1 MSQNSNSA
9 VSIDGDLQVQD
20 FVAPTLA
27 LPKGQDNKHKGS
39 SVQDQQDEQQQQHE
53 YRRKSLGHTFSFF
66 GKKSDPNESRYGSDD
81 LQNEGD
87 TNMPFSESDMR
98 SLEDGSHAE
107 KRSSRGRPHS
117 MNGPTDIDRRSSSV
131 PQNTEE
137 LDLGDVNGFRDGTRS
152 FGSQHFSALRRPTAI
167 FGRGGSQTD
176 NSQTK
181 PIEGVSDDAKKP
193 RKIFTLFRKKNKDRD
208 KWPDITDA
216 ADVESMNEDRETG
229 ERAQGLIN
237 SLSLGSPAIN
247 LLASCLCE
255 DEYGIARAPLLMNL
269 IGIKVTDI
277 SRSPLTKNKKFRID
291 LEYGVWPQRLKWS
304 VEKTA
309 KDLLYLHS
317 KFKWLALRGSL
328 KSVNLPK
335 YPVPPSLRRHERKTA
350 RSLKA
355 LGEHSASQ
363 PALDNMPTAESQQN
377 DNISI
382 LSGQSLHDRLSAL
395 RAHFSS
401 DSDDSSLHSTSPEQL
416 RTQIQSNQN
425 YVKEIERYL
434 NDLNVLVAMRAQSNR
449 LFQFFELS
457 PISSLLSYETGYIGK
472 QGVIHVGGTAKS
484 QGWRVGHFK
493 ANDIKEMIDRRSEKW
508 FLVRGSYVMYVSD
521 INSTT
526 PIEVFIVDS
535 SFKYSFKTENNGQVD
550 IKAMET
556 ESDFEEEL
564 EQRIGSD
571 GKALTK
577 VQNKVFK
584 HLRIV
589 LENNERKLVIIP
601 KSQVEQ
607 QLWIASLNEM
617 VKSNVW
623 AEKHRF
629 GSFAPIRKNCYAQWL
644 VDARDYFWAISSA
657 LEMAKDVIFIHD
669 WWLSPELYLRRPAN
683 GNQQFRL
690 DRILQRKAQQGVKI
704 FVILYRNVGTI
715 IPIDSLYSKHS
726 ILSLNQENVHVIRSP
741 NQLLQ
746 NTYFWAHHEKLC
758 VIDYNVAFMGGIDL
772 CYGRYDT
779 PDHVLAD
786 DSNTDFAALDP
797 ENHTTEDILNFR
809 IFPGKDY
816 SNTRV
821 KDFNNLNKPYESL
834 YDRNVV
840 PRMPWHDVHMMT
852 SGEIARDLSR
862 HFVQRWNYLLR
873 QKRPSRMT
881 PLLTPPPDL
890 TEEQVKEMNLNGT
903 CEIQVLRSSGSWS
916 LGLKEHEQSIQQ
928 AYLKLIETSE
938 HFIYIENQFFVTSC
952 FIDGTEIKNRVGD
965 ALVDRIIRAHRE
977 GKTWKAIIL
986 IPLVPGFESQV
997 DQIDGSSVRVV
1008 MQCEYMS
1015 ISRGSSSLF
1024 AKLRKAGIDPDDY
1037 IQFFSLRKWGS
1048 IGPDQTLVTEQLYIH
1063 AKLMIADDRA
1073 AIIGSANIN
1082 ERSMRG
1088 SRDSEL
1094 AALIRDTDTIDSTMN
1109 GKPYRVGKFV
1119 HSLRLRLMREHLGVA
1134 VDLLDIVERR
1144 FEAIL
1149 KFARTEDGLKAAT
1162 NNFSHIEKTELSA
1175 AVEFA
1180 SRLVL
1185 KESKGTSRWRS
1196 FCQVNGISS
1205 EIFEVPRDIRFEEAP
1220 TPMSLPLSFNNRTG
1234 PHEANVGIRDSKKHS
1249 FDPRVQTNIDHQ
1261 RDVFGEGTDKYRKN
1275 SSKRARLDSAKF
1287 LRKLAKEAM
1296 EKFPDTSF
1304 LPNIDD
1310 VKEFLNSDDSDLKT
1324 KFSEDLEDVEDVLF
1338 NRNLERWMLLKK
1350 IAYLQ
1355 LVAARDAKQTEK
1367 EAAKRVKAGLTPII
1381 NSFENTNAQ
1390 PTEVKKETA
1399 SDPENNNAG
1408 LTAAVTVKNNNIGP
1422 GEEFDI
1428 SPDRE
1433 TPEAPA
1439 QEMNP
1444 EQIPIVTLDNAGY
1457 KDTIRK
1463 INSPGVES
1471 FAKFIDPFCFNDP
1484 LDPDFYEDIW
1494 YENARR
1500 NTDIFRLI
1508 FHCQPDDTVPSWKE
1522 YMHFMKLSK
1531 AFKVA
1536 QEGDAKA
1543 RREKPDSD
1551 SGERSDEAYM
1561 HNRRSSYA
1569 TININEYQE
1578 ENGIL
1583 GEIPN
1588 LESDDER
1595 TRSGGTRR
1603 GFQPTETIDERNEND
1618 EEDTESNAETSGAE
1632 PTEFNGGNPS
1642 KIKKADAEYVDF
1654 RNEKNDRGRSD
1665 NGPKSRNE
1673 ETEKS
1678 DPKLKAKLGGTN
1690 NSYSNGG
1697 GKTRAGTF
1705 SARRKL
1711 HAGDRIFERDSAER
1725 ILQEVH
1731 GHLVLFPVDWLE
1743 RELEGGNWFFN
1754 TDRLPPIEI
1763 YD

>member
-1 MSQNSNSA
+1 MPQTLHSGSSLN
-9 VSIDGDLQVQD
+9 GELQAED
-20 FVAPTLA
+20 FTAPKLA
-27 LPKGQDNKHKGS
+27 LPKHQSNRFGDPPAQEQS
-39 SVQDQQDEQQQQHE
+39 QDENQASGENQ
-53 YRRKSLGHTFSFF
+53 RKGLGNAFNLFA
-66 GKKSDPNESRYGSDD
+66 KRADPNESRYNSDNR
-81 LQNEGD
+81 QHEGD
-87 TNMPFSESDMR
+87 TNMPFSESEMR
-98 SLEDGSHAE
+98 SLEGEHSDTAFGSD
-107 KRSSRGRPHS
+107 RPVTA
-117 MNGPTDIDRRSSSV
+117 GKLADKARRPSSV
-131 PQNTEE
+131 PPEE
-137 LDLGDVNGFRDGTRS
+137 SDLAEVGNSKDGAKS
-152 FGSQHFSALRRPTAI
+152 FGAQHFSALRRPTAL
-167 FGRGGSQTD
+167 FGRSGSQAE
-176 NSQTK
+176 NAQTRT
-181 PIEGVSDDAKKP
+181 PEGNVDDGRKP
-193 RKIFTLFRKKNKDRD
+193 RKIFTLFRKKNKEKDR
-208 KWPDITDA
+208 WPGISDVADA
-216 ADVESMNEDRETG
+216 ESVSEDRETG

-269 IGIKVTDI
+269 IGIKVTDV

-328 KSVNLPK
+328 KSVSLPK
-335 YPVPPSLRRHERKTA
+335 YPVPPSLRRHEKRAT
-350 RSLKA
+350 RSSKSW
-355 LGEHSASQ
+355 GEPTSS
-363 PALDNMPTAESQQN
+363 PAPLESMPTTDTQPN
-377 DNISI
+377 DNNSI
-382 LSGQSLHDRLSAL
+382 LSGQSFHDRLSAL
-395 RAHFSS
+395 RAHFSN

-425 YVKEIERYL
+425 YVREIEKYL
-434 NDLNVLVAMRAQSNR
+434 NDLNVLVAMRPQSNI

-457 PISSLLSYETGYIGK
+457 PISSLLSSETGYIGK

-535 SFKYSFKTENNGQVD
+535 SFKFSFKRENQDKKDMKV
-550 IKAMET
+550 MET
-556 ESDFEEEL
+556 ESDFEEDL
-564 EQRIGSD
+564 EHRIGAD

-601 KSQVEQ
+601 KSHAEQ

-617 VKSNVW
+617 VKNNVW

-629 GSFAPIRKNCYAQWL
+629 DSFAPIRKNCYAQWL
-644 VDARDYFWAISSA
+644 VDARDYFWALSSA
-657 LEMAKDVIFIHD
+657 LEMATDVIFIHD

-704 FVILYRNVGTI
+704 FVILYRNVGTT

-758 VIDYNVAFMGGIDL
+758 VIDYNVAFVGGIDL

-786 DSNTDFAALDP
+786 DSNTDFATLDP
-797 ENHTTEDILNFR
+797 ENHSTEDFLNFR
-809 IFPGKDY
+809 VFPGKDY

-821 KDFNNLNKPYESL
+821 KDFSNLNKPYESL

-852 SGEIARDLSR
+852 SGEVARDLSR

-873 QKRPSRMT
+873 QKRPSRVT

-890 TEEQVKEMNLNGT
+890 TEEQVRQMNLDGS

-916 LGLKEHEQSIQQ
+916 LGLKEHEESIQQ

-952 FIDGTEIKNRVGD
+952 FIDGTEIKNRIGD

-997 DQIDGSSVRVV
+997 DQVDGSSVRVV

-1048 IGPDQTLVTEQLYIH
+1048 VGPDRTLVTEQLYIH

-1094 AALIRDTDTIDSTMN
+1094 ATIIRDTDTIDSTMN
-1109 GKPYRVGKFV
+1109 GMPYKVGKFV

-1134 VDLLDIVERR
+1134 VDLIDIVERR

-1149 KFARTEDGLKAAT
+1149 RFARTEDGVKAAT
-1162 NNFSHIEKTELSA
+1162 DEFSSSEKKELSA
-1175 AVEFA
+1175 AVELA
-1180 SRLVL
+1180 SRIVL
-1185 KESKGTSRWRS
+1185 QESKGTRRWKS
-1196 FCQVNGISS
+1196 FCQLRGLKPDVYD
-1205 EIFEVPRDIRFEEAP
+1205 VPRDIRFEEAP
-1220 TPMSLPLSFNNRTG
+1220 PPMSLPLSFNNRTG

-1261 RDVFGEGTDKYRKN
+1261 RDVFGEGTDKYRMT

-1287 LRKLAKEAM
+1287 LRKLAREAM
-1296 EKFPDTSF
+1296 EKSPDKAF
-1304 LPNIDD
+1304 LPNIQD
-1310 VKEFLNSDDSDLKT
+1310 VKEFLNSDDSDMKSEQGEETEEIL
-1324 KFSEDLEDVEDVLF
+1324 FS
-1338 NRNLERWMLLKK
+1338 RNLERWMLLKK
-1350 IAYLQ
+1350 ILYLQ
-1355 LVAARDAKQTEK
+1355 LVAASNAQQTEK

-1381 NSFENTNAQ
+1381 NSFEGRDAQ
-1390 PTEVKKETA
+1390 PEI
-1399 SDPENNNAG
+1399 PEGMAAEPNNPNVS
-1408 LTAAVTVKNNNIGP
+1408 LTAAVKVKNSNIGP
-1422 GEEFDI
+1422 GEEYDI
-1428 SPDRE
+1428 SADSEIPD
-1433 TPEAPA
+1433 APV

-1444 EQIPIVTLDNAGY
+1444 EQIPIITLDNAGY
-1457 KDTIRK
+1457 RDTIRK
-1463 INSPGVES
+1463 INSPGADN
-1471 FAKFIDPFCFNDP
+1471 FAKFIDPFSFEDP
-1484 LDPDFYEDIW
+1484 LDPEFYEDVW
-1494 YENARR
+1494 FENARR

-1536 QEGDAKA
+1536 QDGDAKA
-1543 RREKPDSD
+1543 RREKPDSESAD
-1551 SGERSDEAYM
+1551 RSDSSHEHA
-1561 HNRRSSYA
+1561 RRSSHA
-1569 TININEYQE
+1569 TININEYHD

-1583 GEIPN
+1583 GDIPSHG
-1588 LESDDER
+1588 SDREH
-1595 TRSGGTRR
+1595 SKNGPRR
-1603 GFQPTETIDERNEND
+1603 RAFMPGETIDEHNET
-1618 EEDTESNAETSGAE
+1618 ETESTDSDSPDSHDPREY
-1632 PTEFNGGNPS
+1632 NGEAPFSNGS
-1642 KIKKADAEYVDF
+1642 DEKAEYVSYK
-1654 RNEKNDRGRSD
+1654 NEGRIRDGNS
-1665 NGPKSRNE
+1665 SRNGGDE
-1673 ETEKS
+1673 KETSSAGISDSKTSPNLEGATKS
-1678 DPKLKAKLGGTN
+1678 HSREN
-1690 NSYSNGG
+1690 

-1711 HAGDRIFERDSAER
+1711 HAGDKIFERDSAER
-1725 ILQEVH
+1725 ILQEIH
-1731 GHLVLFPVDWLE
+1731 GHLVLFPVEWLE

-1754 TDRLPPIEI
+1754 TDRIPPIEI

>member
-1 MSQNSNSA
+1 MSQSLNEDILIN
-9 VSIDGDLQVQD
+9 GELQVED
-20 FVAPTLA
+20 FITPNLA
-27 LPKGQDNKHKGS
+27 LPKSQGSKHTGS
-39 SVQDQQDEQQQQHE
+39 SAQEQHPDENNQHHDQS
-53 YRRKSLGHTFSFF
+53 RKILSSTFNFF
-66 GKKSDPNESRYGSDD
+66 SKKSDPNESRYDSENR
-81 LQNEGD
+81 QNEGD

-98 SLEDGSHAE
+98 SLEDGTHAE
-107 KRSSRGRPHS
+107 KKSAHGLKSSHLKDPFEAIRRPL
-117 MNGPTDIDRRSSSV
+117 SV
-131 PQNTEE
+131 PPNGEE
-137 LDLGDVNGFRDGTRS
+137 ADFDETKDFRDGTRL

-167 FGRGGSQTD
+167 FGRGTSQPET
-176 NSQTK
+176 SQQK
-181 PIEGVSDDAKKP
+181 GPDGVADDAKKP
-193 RKIFTLFRKKNKDRD
+193 RKIFTLFRKKNKDKDR
-208 KWPDITDA
+208 WPGI
-216 ADVESMNEDRETG
+216 ADVADTESINEDQETG

-317 KFKWLALRGSL
+317 KFKWLSLRGSL

-335 YPVPPSLRRHERKTA
+335 YPVPPLLRRHERKAA
-350 RSLKA
+350 RSSKA
-355 LGEHSASQ
+355 FGDNSTIPVASEG
-363 PALDNMPTAESQQN
+363 LNTAE
-377 DNISI
+377 DNNSI
-382 LSGQSLHDRLSAL
+382 LSGQSFHDRLSAL

-425 YVKEIERYL
+425 YVRDIEKYL

-535 SFKYSFKTENNGQVD
+535 SFKYSFKSENNEKVD
-550 IKAMET
+550 VKVMET

-564 EQRIGSD
+564 EHRIGSD
-571 GKALTK
+571 GKTLTK

-601 KSQVEQ
+601 KSLAEQ
-607 QLWIASLNEM
+607 QLWVASLNEM
-617 VKSNVW
+617 IKSNVW

-644 VDARDYFWAISSA
+644 VDARDYFWALSSA

-669 WWLSPELYLRRPAN
+669 WWLSPELYLRRPAM

-726 ILSLNQENVHVIRSP
+726 ILSLNQENIHVIRSP

-758 VIDYNVAFMGGIDL
+758 VIDYNVAFVGGIDL

-779 PDHVLAD
+779 PDHALSD
-786 DSNTDFAALDP
+786 DSNIDFATHDS
-797 ENHTTEDILNFR
+797 ENYSSEDLLNFR

-821 KDFNNLNKPYESL
+821 KDFSNLSKPYDSL

-852 SGEIARDLSR
+852 SGEIARDLAR

-916 LGLKEHEQSIQQ
+916 LGLKEPEQSIQQ

-952 FIDGTEIKNRVGD
+952 FIDGTEIKNRIGD

-1048 IGPDQTLVTEQLYIH
+1048 VGPDRTLVTEQLYIH

-1094 AALIRDTDTIDSTMN
+1094 ATLIRDTDTIDSTIN
-1109 GKPYRVGKFV
+1109 GQPYEVGKFV

-1134 VDLLDIVERR
+1134 VDLLDIVERK

-1149 KFARTEDGLKAAT
+1149 KFSRTEDGMKAAT
-1162 NNFSHIEKTELSA
+1162 DEFSSREKTELSA

-1185 KESKGTSRWRS
+1185 QESKGTNRWKS
-1196 FCQVNGISS
+1196 FCQSKNIKT
-1205 EIFEVPRDIRFEEAP
+1205 ELFEVPRDIRFEEAP
-1220 TPMSLPLSFNNRTG
+1220 APISLPLSFNNRTG

-1249 FDPRVQTNIDHQ
+1249 FDPRVQSNIDHK
-1261 RDVFGEGTDKYRKN
+1261 RDVFGEGTDKYR
-1275 SSKRARLDSAKF
+1275 SELSKKARLDSAKF
-1287 LRKLAKEAM
+1287 LRKLSKEAM
-1296 EKFPDTSF
+1296 EKFPEKVF
-1304 LPNIDD
+1304 LPNIQD
-1310 VKEFLNSDDSDLKT
+1310 VKEFLNLGDSELRAKLG
-1324 KFSEDLEDVEDVLF
+1324 EDAEEVLF
-1338 NRNLERWMLLKK
+1338 NRNLERWLLLKK

-1355 LVAARDAKQTEK
+1355 FVAAKEESQREK
-1367 EAAKRVKAGLTPII
+1367 EAVKRVKAGLPPTIK
-1381 NSFENTNAQ
+1381 SFENKSPQ
-1390 PTEVKKETA
+1390 PESPKEAVSDDMNMTA
-1399 SDPENNNAG
+1399 TVN
-1408 LTAAVTVKNNNIGP
+1408 VKNNNIGP

-1428 SPDRE
+1428 SPERE
-1433 TPEAPA
+1433 VPEAPV

-1444 EQIPIVTLDNAGY
+1444 EQIPIVTLDKAGF
-1457 KDTIRK
+1457 KDTVRK
-1463 INSPGVES
+1463 INLPGVEN
-1471 FAKFIDPFCFNDP
+1471 FPKFIDPFSFSDP

-1531 AFKVA
+1531 GFKVA
-1536 QEGDAKA
+1536 QDGDAKV
-1543 RREKPDSD
+1543 RREKPDSE
-1551 SGERSDEAYM
+1551 STERPDGSQS
-1561 HNRRSSYA
+1561 HFRRSSYA

-1583 GEIPN
+1583 GEIPTRESEDGPLN
-1588 LESDDER
+1588 NGSMRRSFRPGETIEEDDESDEEEIHN
-1595 TRSGGTRR
+1595 G
-1603 GFQPTETIDERNEND
+1603 EN
-1618 EEDTESNAETSGAE
+1618 G
-1632 PTEFNGGNPS
+1632 
-1642 KIKKADAEYVDF
+1642 VDPHG
-1654 RNEKNDRGRSD
+1654 NEKTLTRGNNVDGEYIKFNEGENQVDQNEKTKD
-1665 NGPKSRNE
+1665 NGEGEKAEQKYTPKFGATSNTYSRG
-1673 ETEKS
+1673 
-1678 DPKLKAKLGGTN
+1678 A
-1690 NSYSNGG
+1690 

-1711 HAGDRIFERDSAER
+1711 HAGDKIFERDSAER
-1725 ILQEVH
+1725 ILQEVR

-1754 TDRLPPIEI
+1754 TDRIPPIEI

>member
-1 MSQNSNSA
+1 MSQTSLLQPLLN
-9 VSIDGDLQVQD
+9 GDLLAED
-20 FVAPTLA
+20 FNTPNIA
-27 LPKGQDNKHKGS
+27 LPNARDHKRTS
-39 SVQDQQDEQQQQHE
+39 SLPEDQHSEDQKQSQDQ
-53 YRRKSLGHTFSFF
+53 RNL
-66 GKKSDPNESRYGSDD
+66 GKKFAFLGRRGDPNESRYDSENR
-81 LQNEGD
+81 QHEGD
-87 TNMPFSESDMR
+87 TKMPFKESDMR
-98 SLEDGSHAE
+98 RLEDDVRSE
-107 KRSSRGRPHS
+107 KRSGRGEAVSGDRPTISHK
-117 MNGPTDIDRRSSSV
+117 RS
-131 PQNTEE
+131 
-137 LDLGDVNGFRDGTRS
+137 LDGTRL
-152 FGSQHFSALRRPTAI
+152 FGSQHFSALRRPTTI
-167 FGRGGSQTD
+167 FGRAPPPAES
-176 NSQTK
+176 SLPK
-181 PIEGVSDDAKKP
+181 PAEGVSEDARKP
-193 RKIFTLFRKKNKDRD
+193 RKIFTLFRKKNKDKDR
-208 KWPDITDA
+208 WPGI
-216 ADVESMNEDRETG
+216 ADVADTESLNEDRETG
-229 ERAQGLIN
+229 ERAQGLVG
-237 SLSLGSPAIN
+237 SLFLGSPAMN

-335 YPVPPSLRRHERKTA
+335 YPVPPLLRRNERRQTRHSKF
-350 RSLKA
+350 S
-355 LGEHSASQ
+355 GETSQ
-363 PALDNMPTAESQQN
+363 TPAPLDTLPTVDSRQH
-377 DNISI
+377 DNNSI
-382 LSGQSLHDRLSAL
+382 LSGQSFHDRFSAL

-401 DSDDSSLHSTSPEQL
+401 DSDDASLNSASPEQL

-425 YVKEIERYL
+425 YVREIEKYL

-508 FLVRGSYVMYVSD
+508 FLVRGSYVMYVSE

-535 SFKYSFKTENNGQVD
+535 SFKLTFKRENNEKVD
-550 IKAMET
+550 AKVMET

-564 EQRIGSD
+564 EKSIGSD

-601 KSQVEQ
+601 KSKAEQ
-607 QLWIASLNEM
+607 QLWISSLNEM

-629 GSFAPIRKNCYAQWL
+629 NSFAPIRKNCYAQWL
-644 VDARDYFWAISSA
+644 VDARDYFWALSSA

-690 DRILQRKAQQGVKI
+690 DRVLQRKAQQGVKI
-704 FVILYRNVGTI
+704 FVILYRNVGTT

-786 DSNTDFAALDP
+786 DSPTDFATLDP
-797 ENHTTEDILNFR
+797 ENYNSEDLLNFR
-809 IFPGKDY
+809 VFSGKDY

-821 KDFNNLNKPYESL
+821 KDFNNLSKPYESL

-852 SGEIARDLSR
+852 SGEVARDLAR

-873 QKRPSRMT
+873 QKRPSRLT

-890 TEEQVKEMNLNGT
+890 TEEQVKEMNLDGT

-952 FIDGTEIKNRVGD
+952 FIDGTEVKNRIGD

-977 GKTWKAIIL
+977 GKSWKAIIL

-1048 IGPDQTLVTEQLYIH
+1048 VGPDRTLVTEQLYIH

-1094 AALIRDTDTIDSTMN
+1094 AALIRDTDTIDSMMN
-1109 GKPYRVGKFV
+1109 GEPYKVGKFV

-1149 KFARTEDGLKAAT
+1149 KFARTKDGVKAAT
-1162 NNFSHIEKTELSA
+1162 DEFSSTEKRELSA

-1185 KESKGTSRWRS
+1185 QETKGTTRWKS
-1196 FCQVNGISS
+1196 FCRAQNIES
-1205 EIFEVPRDIRFEEAP
+1205 ELFEIPRDIRFEEAP
-1220 TPMSLPLSFNNRTG
+1220 PPMSLPLSFNNRTG

-1249 FDPRVQTNIDHQ
+1249 FDPRVQANLDHQ
-1261 RDVFGEGTDKYRKN
+1261 RDVFGEGTDKYRAN
-1275 SSKRARLDSAKF
+1275 LTKRARLDSAKF
-1287 LRKLAKEAM
+1287 LRNLSRDAM
-1296 EKFPDTSF
+1296 EKYPDKAF
-1304 LPNIDD
+1304 LPNIQD
-1310 VKEFLNSDDSDLKT
+1310 VKDFLNLDDSDLKQR
-1324 KFSEDLEDVEDVLF
+1324 FGDNAEDVLF
-1338 NRNLERWMLLKK
+1338 NRNLERWLLLKK
-1350 IAYLQ
+1350 VAYLQ
-1355 LVAARDAKQTEK
+1355 LVAAKDAKQTEK
-1367 EAAKRVKAGLTPII
+1367 EAEKRVKAGLTPVI
-1381 NSFENTNAQ
+1381 NNFESKNSQ
-1390 PTEVKKETA
+1390 SVSSTESGAEMENIKFSMTA
-1399 SDPENNNAG
+1399 AVNIKNNNA
-1408 LTAAVTVKNNNIGP
+1408 TP

-1428 SPDRE
+1428 
-1433 TPEAPA
+1433 TPERDTSEAPY

-1444 EQIPIVTLDNAGY
+1444 EQVPIVTLDNDGFR
-1457 KDTIRK
+1457 DTIRK
-1463 INSPGVES
+1463 INLPGAEN
-1471 FAKFIDPFCFNDP
+1471 FTKFIDPFSFSDP

-1531 AFKVA
+1531 GFKVA
-1536 QEGDAKA
+1536 QDGDAKA
-1543 RREKPDSD
+1543 RKEKPDND
-1551 SGERSDEAYM
+1551 SADRQGGDYD
-1561 HNRRSSYA
+1561 NFRRSSHT
-1569 TININEYQE
+1569 TININDYQE

-1583 GEIPN
+1583 GDIPSGN
-1588 LESDDER
+1588 SEDEHTKSDV
-1595 TRSGGTRR
+1595 GRR
-1603 GFQPTETIDERNEND
+1603 GFKPEETIPENGESDGEITDEDGKGHSADFQDHVNGAKRVEKM
-1618 EEDTESNAETSGAE
+1618 EGAE
-1632 PTEFNGGNPS
+1632 FYKFRDVNGSG
-1642 KIKKADAEYVDF
+1642 
-1654 RNEKNDRGRSD
+1654 NEKEVSGDAYRS
-1665 NGPKSRNE
+1665 E
-1673 ETEKS
+1673 AEAL
-1678 DPKLKAKLGGTN
+1678 DPKVPPKFGPN
-1690 NSYSNGG
+1690 NSYSRRGG

-1711 HAGDRIFERDSAER
+1711 HAGDKIFERDSAER

-1754 TDRLPPIEI
+1754 TDRIPPIEI
-1763 YD
+1763 YN